1 MAGGASLVAGGAIVV
16 AGVLVVAGGV
26 LVVSWFPLWLSSVA
40 GGGLVVSWCPRWLS
54 SVVVLGG
61 WWWLPGAGGAPRWLV
76 VAPWQPRPHI
86 HSRTRRRGHA
96 TLLSAAAL
104 SLKWVSLRI
113 FFNMLFLYLSII

>member
-1 MAGGASLVAGGAIVV
+1 MDFVIIDGWWCLHGGWWCPRGGWWCPR
-16 AGVLVVAGGV
+16 GVLV
-26 LVVSWFPLWLSSVA
+26 
-40 GGGLVVSWCPRWLS
+40 S

-104 SLKWVSLRI
+104 SLKWVPLRI
-113 FFNMLFLYLSII
+113 FFNRLLLYLSII